1 MGQRFSIDDSGL
13 LPGSFHVSHVFEVRC
28 LPSTSTLGS
37 LKWGTF
43 GLLMQPPQEFKSRD
57 LGASL
62 ASGTM
67 CPHSVLLELLPDRLR
82 RHRWLEQQLSRAYE
96 STTG

>member
-1 MGQRFSIDDSGL
+1 MGWQFSIDDSGL

-37 LKWGTF
+37 LRVGHIWA
-43 GLLMQPPQEFKSRD
+43 LNAASPEFKSRD

-67 CPHSVLLELLPDRLR
+67 CPHSVLLELLP
-82 RHRWLEQQLSRAYE
+82 
-96 STTG
+96 